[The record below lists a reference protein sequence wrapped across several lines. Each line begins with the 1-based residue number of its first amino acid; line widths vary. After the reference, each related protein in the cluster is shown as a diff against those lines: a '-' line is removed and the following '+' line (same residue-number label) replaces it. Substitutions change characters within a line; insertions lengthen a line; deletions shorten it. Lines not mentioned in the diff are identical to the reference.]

1 MTAREVDELGS
12 GVDVELVGLMVQC
25 LAHDHAGVLRSSVA
39 NLDRAIADG
48 ALGDADLEGLL
59 GAVRDDLAALE
70 GNLAGLMADLAA
82 DPGDRL
88 AGDRGV
94 LDVGALVQDVV
105 AGITERGGHEVTVH
119 VAGPAHAH
127 VHPWLVQRAVGNLV
141 RNALRH
147 TPMGTVVTVSVS
159 RAEDMVRVVVEDDGP
174 GVDDAYKATIFD
186 PFERGNA
193 PSWQAGVGLGLA
205 LVRGVALEHGGRVVV
220 EDRPGG
226 GARFVLDLPRSTAA
240 DQGRESPAA

>member
-1 MTAREVDELGS
+1 MTGREDDELGA
-12 GVDVELVGLMVQC
+12 GVDVELVALMVQC

-39 NLDRAIADG
+39 NLDRAIAG
-48 ALGDADLEGLL
+48 GGLGEADLGGLL

-70 GNLAGLMADLAA
+70 GNLAGLMADLAS

-105 AGITERGGHEVTVH
+105 AGITERGGHEVTVS
-119 VAGPAHAH
+119 VTGPAHAH

-147 TPMGTVVTVSVS
+147 TPMGTVVEVSVGPVES
-159 RAEDMVRVVVEDDGP
+159 MVRIVVEDDGP
-174 GVDDAYKATIFD
+174 GVDDAYKATIFE

-193 PSWQAGVGLGLA
+193 PSWHPGVGLGLA
-205 LVRGVALEHGGRVVV
+205 LVRGVALEHGGHVAV
-220 EDRPGG
+220 EDRAGG
-226 GARFVLDLPRSTAA
+226 GARFVLDLPRSAA
-240 DQGRESPAA
+240 AAREQESPAA